1 MAKNYLTYPFKTMRI
16 TQSYTGTT
24 SHKPHTTGN
33 PKDYPIDEGG
43 KDVNRDAFYCP
54 CDEMV
59 IKRIYGVGTGG
70 TNTLWLE
77 STSPVYF
84 PDGTSDYASGQITHP
99 NDSDIKDLRVGQ
111 KFKRYDFIC
120 YEGTDGATGNHLH
133 ISFGKGKIT
142 GNGWTKNSKG
152 KYVLT
157 TTGGAYKPEAMFYI
171 DTKFTTVVS
180 NKGLKFKSLPEINVP
195 AQVKGLKV
203 SAGETT
209 VELSWN
215 KVKGATGYCV
225 FGYNSTT
232 KKYTSLGSTVDTE
245 YKIKGLSSNKSY
257 KFAVQAYVKVDGEK
271 YWGKVSSVLSVK
283 TTKPKPK
290 YTTGSYKVTGA
301 NVLNV
306 RKKPS
311 TTADVV
317 SYKKL
322 TKSARDKIY
331 ALVGYE
337 ANGYVKGL
345 TFSVTKIDGN
355 WGKTPSGWVCL
366 DYCTK
371 I

>member
-1 MAKNYLTYPFKTMRI
+1 MSKNYLTYPFKTMRI

-24 SHKPHTTGN
+24 SHLPHTTGN
-33 PKDYPIDEGG
+33 PKDYPLDEGG
-43 KDVNRDAFYCP
+43 KDSGRDAFYCP
-54 CDEMV
+54 CDEIEIV
-59 IKRIYGVGTGG
+59 RVYGVGSGG
-70 TNTLWLE
+70 TNTVWIQ
-77 STSPVYF
+77 STSAVDCA
-84 PDGTSDYASGQITHP
+84 DGTSDYICAQITHP
-99 NDSDIKDLRVGQ
+99 NDSDIKDLKAGQ
-111 KFKRYDFIC
+111 KFKRGQIIC

-133 ISFGKGKIT
+133 ISFGKGKIS
-142 GNGWTKNSKG
+142 GNGWTRNSKG

-157 TTGGAYKPEAMFYI
+157 TTGGTFKPEALFYI

-180 NKGLKFKSLPEINVP
+180 NKGLKFKSLPEVEVP

-203 SAGETT
+203 SAGDTF

-215 KVKGATGYCV
+215 KAKGATGYYV
-225 FGYNSTT
+225 FNYNSST

-257 KFAVQAYVKVDGEK
+257 KFAVQAYAKVGNEK
-271 YWGKVSSVLSVK
+271 YWGKVSSALSVK

-311 TTADVV
+311 TTADAIP
-317 SYKKL
+317 YKKL

-331 ALVGYE
+331 KLVGYE
-337 ANGYVKGL
+337 ADGYVKGL
-345 TFSVTKIDGN
+345 TFSVTKIDGS